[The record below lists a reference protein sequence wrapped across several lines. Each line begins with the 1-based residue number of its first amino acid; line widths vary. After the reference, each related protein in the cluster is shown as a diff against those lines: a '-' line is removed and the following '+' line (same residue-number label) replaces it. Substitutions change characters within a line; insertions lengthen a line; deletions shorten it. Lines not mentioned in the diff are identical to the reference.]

1 MSDLL
6 CEQLNALSAEA
17 AVAEFIACC
26 GANWWA
32 AEMANGRPYTST
44 EHLHAAADEVFDR
57 MPEQAWLE
65 AFASHPRIGDLQSLK
80 MKFAG
85 NQQWSSTEQQGVSV
99 ADERVLSE
107 LQQKNQ
113 TYFDRFGYT
122 FIVCATG
129 KSAAEMLAILEG
141 RLGNDP
147 ETELRCAADEQRK
160 ITHLRI
166 DKLASTAGE
175 NPKGNS

>member
-6 CEQLNALSAEA
+6 CERLNALSAEA
-17 AVAEFIACC
+17 AQAEFIACC

-32 AEMANGRPYTST
+32 AEMAAGRPYTSK
-44 EHLHAAADEVFDR
+44 ENLHSAADEVFGR
-57 MPEQAWLE
+57 MPKQAWLE
-65 AFASHPRIGDLQSLK
+65 AFASHPRIGDMQSLK

-99 ADERVLSE
+99 ADEHVISE
-107 LQQKNQ
+107 LQLKNQ

-147 ETELRCAADEQRK
+147 ETELRCAANEQQK

-166 DKLASTAGE
+166 DKLSSKASE
-175 NPKGNS
+175 NSKGNP